1 METIMVPTE
10 ADIKRWIKE
19 AFQECIELWLQG
31 DTSLNKSEPEQLLNR
46 KEIAG
51 MLRVSLVTLHEWMKT
66 GLPYTKQG
74 GRVYFLQS
82 EVMRYLRKQ
91 QGKVRQMYPKQ
102 NVSIKKRA

>member
-19 AFQECIELWLQG
+19 AFQECFEQLQQG
-31 DTSLNKSEPEQLLNR
+31 DTGLNITEPEQLLNR

-66 GLPYTKQG
+66 GLPFTKQG

-82 EVMRYLRKQ
+82 EVMRYLKKQ

-102 NVSIKKRA
+102 TVLVKKRA